1 MFKALK
7 RMLKKREWSMAI
19 DTDKG
24 DDVGIIEFTGNVID
38 AIKYVIELSNL

>member
-1 MFKALK
+1 MFKTLK
-7 RMLKKREWSMAI
+7 RMFTKREWSVAI

-38 AIKYVIELSNL
+38 AIKYVIKLSKL

>member
-1 MFKALK
+1 MFKTLK
-7 RMLKKREWSMAI
+7 RMLTKREWSVAI

-38 AIKYVIELSNL
+38 AIKYVIKLSKL